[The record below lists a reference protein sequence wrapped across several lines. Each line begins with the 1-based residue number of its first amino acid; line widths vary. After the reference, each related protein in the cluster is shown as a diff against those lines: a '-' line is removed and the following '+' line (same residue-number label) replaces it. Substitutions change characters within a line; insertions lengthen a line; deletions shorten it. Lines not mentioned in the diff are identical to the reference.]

1 MKIESRFSQIA
12 LPAISIAGLVIIGLL
27 FALADIVN
35 YAQLGKRFTPF
46 SVSYQVSELT
56 YDETQVYVP
65 GARRFFE
72 INSLK
77 TEVDVYE
84 LRQTVGTWPIAHS
97 VIIGSIAKLTGS
109 LEVSWVIAH
118 AVFPALVWL
127 LFFFCAQKLQLTTP
141 SALLL
146 ATATCLIPLGFRNF
160 FLIGQNAFVQPLE
173 LSRIPHPGLSCA
185 ILLLGIMAVS
195 QALTVPNI
203 VSTVIAGIL
212 IGVNFYSY
220 YFYWMTIGLGLG
232 AWLCTAAI
240 VRRWNDARTLCVVGL
255 TAIVV
260 GAPVLVTIAVA
271 AQSQGLTNLMERFG
285 VFEREVSLTHLSF
298 ALLFTSA
305 AIFVYGLACVPHI
318 VTAFSFALA
327 GAALGLNAHLL
338 TGYDAL
344 DYHHFVKLCIQPL
357 FFFLFVAAILNLLPR
372 SQKWSWLCILATI
385 LLITLGAYRQV
396 RVAGNILEGH
406 DRTKSLVGPV
416 EILRDRI
423 AHGSVIGSA
432 DPQILT
438 LLPVISTLW
447 TFVPLGS
454 RSHAS
459 NYEILRRFLIVRKLE
474 GATISDVHAD
484 FNLTYPTS
492 RLDRHLNYV
501 LFQYRLSDTKLH
513 AWINEVW
520 PQLNLAQDL
529 STRRLDVLA
538 TKRTPPQ
545 LPEATGWQL
554 VKAAPIGDW
563 NIFQLR
569 PINGDSLMRYRPTW
583 FSRP

>member
-1 MKIESRFSQIA
+1 MKIEYRFSQIA

-27 FALADIVN
+27 FALPDLVN

-46 SVSYQVSELT
+46 SVAYPLSDLT

-72 INSLK
+72 TNTLA
-77 TEVDVYE
+77 TEMDAYE
-84 LRQTVGTWPIAHS
+84 LRQTVGVWPIAHS
-97 VIIGSIAKLTGS
+97 VIIGSIAKLIGS

-118 AVFPALVWL
+118 AVFPALIWL
-127 LFFFCAQKLQLTTP
+127 LFFFCAEKLQLTSPT
-141 SALLL
+141 ALLL
-146 ATATCLIPLGFRNF
+146 ATATSLVPFGFRNF
-160 FLIGQNAFVQPLE
+160 FLIGQNALIQPLE
-173 LSRIPHPGLSCA
+173 LSRMPHPGLSFA

-195 QALTVPNI
+195 RALTVHSI
-203 VSTVIAGIL
+203 ASKLTAGIL

-220 YFYWMTIGLGLG
+220 YFYWMAIGLGLS
-232 AWLCTAAI
+232 AWLGTAA
-240 VRRWNDARTLCVVGL
+240 VVHRWNDARTLCVAGL
-255 TAIVV
+255 TAVVV
-260 GAPVLVTIAVA
+260 GVPILVTMAVA
-271 AQSQGLTNLMERFG
+271 AQSQSLTNLMERFG
-285 VFEREVSLTHLSF
+285 VFDRELSLTYLSF

-305 AIFVYGLACVPHI
+305 AVFVYVRACVPQI
-318 VTAFSFALA
+318 ATALSFAVA

-338 TGYDAL
+338 TGYDAN

-357 FFFLFVAAILNLLPR
+357 VFFLFVAAALTRLPR
-372 SQKWSWLCILATI
+372 SEKWSWLCILATI
-385 LLITLGAYRQV
+385 SLITLGAYRQV
-396 RVAGNILEGH
+396 RVAGNILEDH
-406 DRTKSLVGPV
+406 DRTKSSVGLV

-423 AHGSVIGSA
+423 AGGSVVGSA
-432 DPQILT
+432 DPQIVK
-438 LLPVISTLW
+438 LLPAISTLW

-459 NYEILRRFLIVRKLE
+459 NYEILRRFLIIRKLE

-484 FNLTYPTS
+484 FKLTYPT
-492 RLDRHLNYV
+492 DRMDRYLTYV
-501 LFQYRLSDTKLH
+501 LFQNRLYGTKLH
-513 AWINEVW
+513 AWIDEVW

-538 TKRTPPQ
+538 TKRMPPE

-554 VKAAPIGDW
+554 VKTVPIGDW

-569 PINGDSLMRYRPTW
+569 PIDAKNLIR
-583 FSRP
+583 SRPI